1 LTKERII
8 VYDATQEDE
17 MKIYRYLVIL
27 VSSLILV
34 LVLPSL
40 LPGLKISANTSPE
53 ISSTTLFGPVLS
65 LEYPDDYAGAPDSS
79 LLDGGN
85 GIVSNLMIKPFYE
98 PALTITNVVSS
109 TNFADDSG
117 NEDTLTGSNE
127 TWTQHLSPTLSSISG
142 QVATSNYNPIAGVTI
157 SSSTGLTT
165 TTDAN
170 GNYTFNNL
178 QPGSYTLTPT
188 KSGCTF
194 SPASLTVSVP
204 PNATS
209 QNFTGTCGSSPSSI
223 TGQVIT
229 SNNSPISGV
238 IITSNTGLTT
248 TTDATGNYT
257 VSNLQPGSYTLTPT
271 KSSCTFSPAS
281 RIVSVPPN
289 ATGQN
294 FTGTCA
300 SSNSGTLVG
309 IIYHT
314 RTGQRIAGANVTACT
329 GAKLVTD
336 ARGFYRFD
344 NLPVGLCRVTAAKAG
359 YQDGFRDGQVVAGET
374 RWNSI
379 ALEPTATQVG
389 TLIGIIYDT
398 KTGRR
403 LARATVTACTGE
415 QVESDFYGFY
425 RFINLSVG
433 TCRVTATKSG
443 YQTNFRDGLVIANA
457 VRWNSIG
464 LRLLTS
470 STGVAADTMTLAD
483 DRVANGGTINIF
495 DLAFISSHYSGDD
508 PTADLNID
516 GTVDIID
523 LVIAAN
529 NFHSNSSPINQE

>member
-8 VYDATQEDE
+8 IDDATQEDE
-17 MKIYRYLVIL
+17 MKVYRYLVIL
-27 VSSLILV
+27 VSSLMLMV
-34 LVLPSL
+34 VLPSL
-40 LPGLKISANTSPE
+40 LPGLMISANTSPE

-65 LEYPDDYAGAPDSS
+65 LDDPDDYAGAPNSS
-79 LLDGGN
+79 LLDGGD
-85 GIVSNLMIKPFYE
+85 GIVSDLTIKSFYE
-98 PALTITNVVSS
+98 PALTNTNVVSS
-109 TNFADDSG
+109 TSFADDSG

-142 QVATSNYNPIAGVTI
+142 QVTTSNYSPIAGVTI

-178 QPGSYTLTPT
+178 HPGSYTLTPT

-194 SPASLTVSVP
+194 SPTSLTVSVP

-209 QNFTGTCGSSPSSI
+209 QNFTGTCVS
-223 TGQVIT
+223 
-229 SNNSPISGV
+229 SNN
-238 IITSNTGLTT
+238 
-248 TTDATGNYT
+248 
-257 VSNLQPGSYTLTPT
+257 
-271 KSSCTFSPAS
+271 
-281 RIVSVPPN
+281 
-289 ATGQN
+289 
-294 FTGTCA
+294 
-300 SSNSGTLVG
+300 GTLVG
-309 IIYHT
+309 IIYHA

-344 NLPVGLCRVTAAKAG
+344 NLPVGLCRVTATKAG

-464 LRLLTS
+464 LRLLAS
-470 STGVAADTMTLAD
+470 STGVSADTMASAD
-483 DRVANGGTINIF
+483 DGIVNGGTINIF

-516 GTVDIID
+516 GAVDIID